1 MVSPRNAASLL
12 LRRLKWARL
21 AVFAQSIWLNHFIRS
36 SLLFAT
42 WVFVCLYVCICAHAH
57 AHLKSLA
64 FCVACLAFADN
75 HTNIS
80 VRKTIMSGNY
90 YIRRLI
96 QLLFLVNWKFT
107 KPVICSIIPK
117 WRKLKLSKFYYNK
130 NNSFL
135 LLKNFVHK
143 Y

>member
-107 KPVICSIIPK
+107 KPVICV
-117 WRKLKLSKFYYNK
+117 LSQNGVNWNYQNFTTIKITVFYFWK
-130 NNSFL
+130 I
-135 LLKNFVHK
+135 FVHK